1 MFNFVLLFW
10 KYWKTLWISHRS
22 VVLGAKG
29 RWPVD
34 LKQMSAKVTLE
45 SPNGTFKFVIAF
57 LRYRAYKKKKNGK
70 YDMEI
75 CFRLLS

>member
-29 RWPVD
+29 RWPIG

-57 LRYRAYKKKKNGK
+57 
-70 YDMEI
+70 
-75 CFRLLS
+75 